1 MVRQISSNCLKELQD
16 KLKTEN
22 QKALDKCF
30 ELRIKVI
37 TPIFGGSDKPGQVDP
52 LRPISAKSIRGH
64 LRFWWRAC
72 VADNYKTS
80 EDLFRAEADIWG
92 GVNVPDGNAKVAKES
107 KVKLTVDILN
117 PGNEIDRSWPNT
129 LKYVLFPFSGNKDT
143 KQNESAGKC
152 LENVEFQLNIWCPTE
167 IREEVAQA
175 LRAWILFG
183 GIGARTRRGCGS
195 LFCVNWSDQLGDFPS
210 DPKELIKKGLPQNC
224 AQQIERTWPNLFRTR
239 QVIGKPKIPV
249 EAWSDAAGLMQKF
262 RQEVGF
268 ARNPGTSNNRPGKS
282 KWPEADS
289 IRENAKTK
297 CKHTPQGKS
306 LEYYPRADLGLP
318 IVMQFPGCNGCPR
331 SHTIGVG
338 EDANGRMA
346 SPIILKPLAISESK
360 AVPLVLLLNTPRVW
374 ESKRKLALPIVVKP
388 ERGCKYDLQ
397 ENQINDPSKN
407 KKVEPLKGLDARNA
421 FMKMVSEAGWTEVT
435 IP

>member
-52 LRPISAKSIRGH
+52 FRPISAKSIRGH

-80 EDLFRAEADIWG
+80 EDLFIAEADIWG

-107 KVKLTVDILN
+107 KVKLTVDILKSGTVSDN
-117 PGNEIDRSWPNT
+117 RKWQGPLR
-129 LKYVLFPFSGNKDT
+129 YALFPFSGNEDT
-143 KQNESAGKC
+143 KQNEGAGKC

-210 DPKELIKKGLPQNC
+210 NTKELIKKGLPQNC
-224 AQQIERTWPNLFRTR
+224 AQQIEPKWPNLFRTR
-239 QVIGKPKIPV
+239 QVIGEPKTPV
-249 EAWSDAAGLMQKF
+249 EAWSDAVGLMQKF
-262 RQEVGF
+262 RQGVDLDQKQNSSK
-268 ARNPGTSNNRPGKS
+268 RRYSKS

-374 ESKRKLALPIVVKP
+374 ESKLPIIVKP

-421 FMKMVSEAGWTEVT
+421 FIKMASEADCWTEVT